1 MKIAKISGTVVSTI
15 KHPFFDSKP
24 LMICDVIDTDGEV
37 DGYTIA
43 VDVVGAGVGETVLI
57 LDEGTSARQ
66 VFGVDT
72 GPIRAVIVGII
83 DQVDLK
89 VLPGSVDSR

>member
-1 MKIAKISGTVVSTI
+1 MKVANIVGTVVSTI
-15 KHPFFDSKP
+15 NFPFFDGKP
-24 LMICDVIDTDGEV
+24 LMVCDVVGSDGDV

-43 VDVVGAGVGETVLI
+43 VDVVGAGVGETVLV

-89 VLPGSVDSR
+89 IPEPGADSR